1 MTSELDI
8 FWGILLAVIAYACLY
23 LGKGLQKFAV
33 VGYTRKDAT
42 RGDKGK
48 NTGIWIGGLILTTS
62 FMVIHLF
69 ALKFAPISAIAP
81 FEGLGLIILC
91 LFSYFI
97 LKEPIN
103 RLKSSGI
110 TLIVIGLILT
120 AIFMPSPEAIPVA
133 FDWVLFIVLLSI
145 IMGAFTLLG
154 LFSKFNRYKA
164 AGVIFGSFA
173 GAFMCFQTLTKRITW
188 IPDYG
193 YFVFIMFG
201 FSVATLVMT
210 NFGFLKA
217 EAVVVV
223 PSFSAVSITLPT
235 FLAIFIFNEP
245 VVVLQWIGIAIIVV
259 GVVLLTAFPGPQK
272 MNSQTPNMI

>member
-1 MTSELDI
+1 M
-8 FWGILLAVIAYACLY
+8 
-23 LGKGLQKFAV
+23 GKGLQKFAV

-69 ALKFAPISAIAP
+69 ALKFAPISVIAP
-81 FEGLGLIILC
+81 FEGMGLIILC
-91 LFSYFI
+91 LFSYFV

-103 RLKSSGI
+103 KIKSSGI

-133 FDWVLFIVLLSI
+133 FDWMLFIVFLSV

-259 GVVLLTAFPGPQK
+259 GVVLLTAFSGPQK
-272 MNSQTPNMI
+272 VDLQTPNQI

>member
-8 FWGILLAVIAYACLY
+8 FLGVMLAIIAYACLY

-33 VGYTRKDAT
+33 VGYTKKDAT
-42 RGDKGK
+42 RGDKGR
-48 NTGIWIGGLILTTS
+48 NTGIWIGGLVLTGA
-62 FMVIHLF
+62 FMFIHLF
-69 ALKFAPISAIAP
+69 ALKFAPISVIAP

-97 LKEPIN
+97 LKEPIE
-103 RLKSSGI
+103 RMKLYGI
-110 TLIVIGLILT
+110 ILIVVGLILT
-120 AIFMPSPEAIPVA
+120 AIFMPGPEAIPVV
-133 FDWVLFIVLLSI
+133 FDWVVFIIFLSA
-145 IMGAFTLLG
+145 IMGAFVLLG

-164 AGVIFGSFA
+164 AGLIFGSFA

-188 IPDYG
+188 IPGYG

-201 FSVATLVMT
+201 FAVATLVMT

-223 PSFSAVSITLPT
+223 PSFTANSITLPT
-235 FLAIFIFNEP
+235 FLAIFIFDEP
-245 VVVLQWIGIAIIVV
+245 VVVFQWIGIAIIVV
-259 GVVLLTAFPGPQK
+259 GVILLTAFSKPQK
-272 MNSQTPNMI
+272 SDAQSD